1 MPKMDASQRWKNLL
15 LAALAFALMIVM
27 PTLASYVV
35 SYAVIYGAG
44 FVGGEP
50 AIVRVVAFMNE
61 NMNLYSALVYLVFGI
76 PVLLWVRGMRN
87 RERARLRHA
96 QLEQQFL
103 ESHDAYAGQQLL
115 VSTAASG
122 RQSFEPAAAPGQRS
136 MAPSTTT
143 EQQPFMPA
151 AASGRQSFESAA
163 APGRQPLSGSAD
175 SSQRPIASATDFASA
190 SFPEPPRP
198 PARYIYYGDRP
209 VAWQLASQGGCAP
222 QAQGGGAAQ
231 AQALASAR
239 AQLSR
244 QGHSKPTVYAL
255 VQGVDRRHF
264 VAAALMGY
272 GMQIVTTLI
281 MVLVNVLLPSVMEE
295 YNTLVDGSG
304 ITTYGLMWV
313 ISTLVLPPLVEEVGF
328 RGLGL
333 TYLER
338 AGVPFAVA
346 NIVQALAFGIF
357 HMNLTQGIYT
367 FVLGLALGHVTH
379 RSGSIAPAMLM
390 HLVYNLMG
398 TLGSD
403 LIYSYLPA
411 PFLILLIT
419 NVIALVY
426 AFRLLRPER
435 GHGAAAVQA

>member
-76 PVLLWVRGMRN
+76 PVLFWVRGMRN

-96 QLEQQFL
+96 QLERQFL
-103 ESHDAYAGQQLL
+103 ESHDAYAEQQP
-115 VSTAASG
+115 
-122 RQSFEPAAAPGQRS
+122 FEPAAASG
-136 MAPSTTT
+136 
-143 EQQPFMPA
+143 QQPFVP
-151 AASGRQSFESAA
+151 AA
-163 APGRQPLSGSAD
+163 APGRQPLSGGAD
-175 SSQRPIASATDFASA
+175 SSQRPIASATDSASA
-190 SFPEPPRP
+190 SLPEPPRP

-209 VAWQLASQGGCAP
+209 VAWQLASQDGCVPQAQDGGAP
-222 QAQGGGAAQ
+222 QAQAFSSVQ
-231 AQALASAR
+231 AE
-239 AQLSR
+239 LSR
-244 QGHSKPTVYAL
+244 QGHSKPTVNARI
-255 VQGVDRRHF
+255 QGVDHRHF

-313 ISTLVLPPLVEEVGF
+313 ISTLVLPPLVEEAGF

-367 FVLGLALGHVTH
+367 FVLGLALGYVAH

-398 TLGSD
+398 TLGGD

-426 AFRLLRPER
+426 AFRLLRPEQGR
-435 GHGAAAVQA
+435 GAAAMQA

>member
-15 LAALAFALMIVM
+15 LAALAFVLMIVM

-35 SYAVIYGAG
+35 SYIVIYGAG

-76 PVLLWVRGMRN
+76 PVLFWVRGMRN

-103 ESHDAYAGQQLL
+103 ESHDAYAEQQP
-115 VSTAASG
+115 
-122 RQSFEPAAAPGQRS
+122 FEPAAASG
-136 MAPSTTT
+136 
-143 EQQPFMPA
+143 QQPFGP
-151 AASGRQSFESAA
+151 AA
-163 APGRQPLSGSAD
+163 APGRQPLSEGAD

-209 VAWQLASQGGCAP
+209 VAWQLAFQGGCVP
-222 QAQGGGAAQ
+222 QAQDGGAPQ
-231 AQALASAR
+231 AQALASV
-239 AQLSR
+239 QTELSR
-244 QGHSKPTVYAL
+244 RVHSKPTVNARI
-255 VQGVDRRHF
+255 QGDDRRHF

-313 ISTLVLPPLVEEVGF
+313 ISTLVLPPLVEEAGF

-333 TYLER
+333 AYLER
-338 AGVPFAVA
+338 AGAPFAVA

-367 FVLGLALGHVTH
+367 FVLGLALGYVTH

-426 AFRLLRPER
+426 AFRLLRPEQGR
-435 GHGAAAVQA
+435 GAAAMQA

>member
-35 SYAVIYGAG
+35 SYTVIYGAG

-61 NMNLYSALVYLVFGI
+61 NMNLYSALIYLVFGI
-76 PVLLWVRGMRN
+76 PVLFWVRGMRN

-103 ESHDAYAGQQLL
+103 ESHDAYA
-115 VSTAASG
+115 
-122 RQSFEPAAAPGQRS
+122 
-136 MAPSTTT
+136 
-143 EQQPFMPA
+143 EQQPFEPA
-151 AASGRQSFESAA
+151 TASGQQPFVPAA
-163 APGRQPLSGSAD
+163 APGRQPLSGGAD
-175 SSQRPIASATDFASA
+175 SSQHPIASATDSASA

-209 VAWQLASQGGCAP
+209 VAWQLASQGGCVPQAQDGGAP
-222 QAQGGGAAQ
+222 QAQAFSSVQ
-231 AQALASAR
+231 TE
-239 AQLSR
+239 LSR
-244 QGHSKPTVYAL
+244 RVHSRPTVNARI
-255 VQGVDRRHF
+255 QGVDRRHF
-264 VAAALMGY
+264 VVAALMGY

-313 ISTLVLPPLVEEVGF
+313 ISTLVLPPLVEEAGF

-338 AGVPFAVA
+338 AGVPFAAA

-367 FVLGLALGHVTH
+367 FVLGLALGYVTH

-398 TLGSD
+398 TLGSG

-411 PFLILLIT
+411 PFLVLLVT

-426 AFRLLRPER
+426 AFRLLRPEQGR
-435 GHGAAAVQA
+435 GAAAMQA

>member
-15 LAALAFALMIVM
+15 LAALAFVLMIVM

-76 PVLLWVRGMRN
+76 PVLFWVRGMRN

-103 ESHDAYAGQQLL
+103 ESHDAYA
-115 VSTAASG
+115 
-122 RQSFEPAAAPGQRS
+122 
-136 MAPSTTT
+136 
-143 EQQPFMPA
+143 EQQPFEPA
-151 AASGRQSFESAA
+151 AASGRQPFGPAA

-190 SFPEPPRP
+190 SFPELPRP

-209 VAWQLASQGGCAP
+209 VAWQLVSQGGCAC
-222 QAQGGGAAQ
+222 QTQGGGAPQ
-231 AQALASAR
+231 AQALASVQAE
-239 AQLSR
+239 LSR
-244 QGHSKPTVYAL
+244 QGHSRPTVNARI
-255 VQGVDRRHF
+255 QGVDRRHF

-295 YNTLVDGSG
+295 YNTLVDSSG

-313 ISTLVLPPLVEEVGF
+313 ISTLVLPPLVEEAGF

-338 AGVPFAVA
+338 AGVPFAAA

-367 FVLGLALGHVTH
+367 FVLGLALGYVTH

-411 PFLILLIT
+411 PFLILLVT

-426 AFRLLRPER
+426 AFRLLRPEQR
-435 GHGAAAVQA
+435 RGAAAMQA

>member
-15 LAALAFALMIVM
+15 LAALAFVLMIVM

-35 SYAVIYGAG
+35 SYAVIYGVG

-76 PVLLWVRGMRN
+76 PVLFWVRGMRN
-87 RERARLRHA
+87 RERTRLRHA
-96 QLEQQFL
+96 QLEQQYL
-103 ESHDAYAGQQLL
+103 ESHDTYA
-115 VSTAASG
+115 
-122 RQSFEPAAAPGQRS
+122 
-136 MAPSTTT
+136 
-143 EQQPFMPA
+143 EQQPFEPA
-151 AASGRQSFESAA
+151 AASGRQPFGSAA
-163 APGRQPLSGSAD
+163 APGRQSLSGSAD
-175 SSQRPIASATDFASA
+175 SSQRSIASATDSASA

-198 PARYIYYGDRP
+198 PARYIYYGGHP

-222 QAQGGGAAQ
+222 QAQAGGAAQ
-231 AQALASAR
+231 VHALASVQAE
-239 AQLSR
+239 LSQ
-244 QGHSKPTVYAL
+244 QGHSKPTVNARI
-255 VQGVDRRHF
+255 QGVDRRHF

-281 MVLVNVLLPSVMEE
+281 MVLVNILLPSVMEE

-313 ISTLVLPPLVEEVGF
+313 ISTLVLPPLVEEAGF

-367 FVLGLALGHVTH
+367 FVLGLALGYVTH

-411 PFLILLIT
+411 PFLILLVT
-419 NVIALVY
+419 NVVALVY

-435 GHGAAAVQA
+435 GRGAAAVQA

>member
-15 LAALAFALMIVM
+15 LAALAFVLMIVM

-35 SYAVIYGAG
+35 SYTVIYGAG

-76 PVLLWVRGMRN
+76 PVLFWVRGMRN

-103 ESHDAYAGQQLL
+103 ESHDDYAEQQPLEPA
-115 VSTAASG
+115 AASG
-122 RQSFEPAAAPGQRS
+122 QQPFVPAAAPGQ
-136 MAPSTTT
+136 
-143 EQQPFMPA
+143 
-151 AASGRQSFESAA
+151 
-163 APGRQPLSGSAD
+163 QPLSGGAN
-175 SSQRPIASATDFASA
+175 SSQRPTASATDSASA
-190 SFPEPPRP
+190 SFPEPPSP
-198 PARYIYYGDRP
+198 PACYIYYGDRP
-209 VAWQLASQGGCAP
+209 VAWQLASQGGCVPQAQDGGAP
-222 QAQGGGAAQ
+222 QAQAFSSVQ
-231 AQALASAR
+231 TE
-239 AQLSR
+239 LSR
-244 QGHSKPTVYAL
+244 RVHSMPTVNARI
-255 VQGVDRRHF
+255 QGVDHRYF
-264 VAAALMGY
+264 VAAVLMGY

-313 ISTLVLPPLVEEVGF
+313 ISTLALPPLVEEAGF

-338 AGVPFAVA
+338 AGVPFAAA

-367 FVLGLALGHVTH
+367 FVLGLALGYVTH

-426 AFRLLRPER
+426 AFRLLRPEQGR
-435 GHGAAAVQA
+435 GAAAMQA

>member
-35 SYAVIYGAG
+35 SYTVIYGAG

-61 NMNLYSALVYLVFGI
+61 NMNLYSALIYLVFGI
-76 PVLLWVRGMRN
+76 PVLFWVRGMRN

-103 ESHDAYAGQQLL
+103 ESHDAYA
-115 VSTAASG
+115 
-122 RQSFEPAAAPGQRS
+122 
-136 MAPSTTT
+136 
-143 EQQPFMPA
+143 EQQPFVPA
-151 AASGRQSFESAA
+151 AASGQQPFVPAA
-163 APGRQPLSGSAD
+163 APGRQPLSGGAD

-209 VAWQLASQGGCAP
+209 VAWQLASQGGCVP
-222 QAQGGGAAQ
+222 QAQDGGAPQ
-231 AQALASAR
+231 AQALASVQAE
-239 AQLSR
+239 LSR
-244 QGHSKPTVYAL
+244 QVHSKPTVNARI
-255 VQGVDRRHF
+255 QGVDRRHF

-313 ISTLVLPPLVEEVGF
+313 ISTLVLPPLVEEAGF

-367 FVLGLALGHVTH
+367 FVLGLALGYVTH

-426 AFRLLRPER
+426 AFRLLRPEQGR
-435 GHGAAAVQA
+435 GAAAMQA

>member
-15 LAALAFALMIVM
+15 LAALAFVLMIVM

-35 SYAVIYGAG
+35 SYAVIYGVG

-103 ESHDAYAGQQLL
+103 ESHDAYAEQQSF
-115 VSTAASG
+115 VPAAASG
-122 RQSFEPAAAPGQRS
+122 RQSFEPAAAPG
-136 MAPSTTT
+136 
-143 EQQPFMPA
+143 
-151 AASGRQSFESAA
+151 
-163 APGRQPLSGSAD
+163 RQPLSRGAGP
-175 SSQRPIASATDFASA
+175 SQRPVASATDFAPA

-209 VAWQLASQGGCAP
+209 VAWQLASQSGQAP
-222 QAQGGGAAQ
+222 RAQGGGAPQ
-231 AQALASAR
+231 VHALASVQAE
-239 AQLSR
+239 LSQ
-244 QGHSKPTVYAL
+244 QGHSRPTVNARI
-255 VQGVDRRHF
+255 QGVDRRHF

-313 ISTLVLPPLVEEVGF
+313 ISTLVLPPLVEEAGF

-367 FVLGLALGHVTH
+367 FVLGLALGYVTY

-411 PFLILLIT
+411 PFLILLVT

-426 AFRLLRPER
+426 AFRLLGPER
-435 GHGAAAVQA
+435 GRGAAAVQA